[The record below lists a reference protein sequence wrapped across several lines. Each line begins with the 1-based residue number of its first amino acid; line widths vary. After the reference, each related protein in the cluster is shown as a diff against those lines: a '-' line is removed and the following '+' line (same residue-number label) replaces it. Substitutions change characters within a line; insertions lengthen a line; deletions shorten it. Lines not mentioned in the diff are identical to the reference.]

1 MNTDTLLSEFRSRQ
15 ETKKADSSARTYAHT
30 AKVWAKWLAEPGE
43 KDFDHNSR
51 GRPSKDL
58 WEATTGDLQVFLRQ
72 QLQSGLTGGTV
83 QSRRWH
89 ISILYDELREMR
101 QEGGYGIPDF
111 ENPAEDLDVSDW
123 QTLNVKPR
131 KQQESKE
138 LDYLEPKEVKNLY
151 ENASTPTLR
160 NELIIRLLYQ
170 TGLRRGE
177 LTETRLE
184 DVDTDE
190 RAIKVHAEKT
200 HLNRT
205 VFYQSSLDTLMT
217 RWVNVERKSLS
228 TAGSE
233 YLFPTYKTEQ
243 ISPKQIGRV
252 VRNAAESAG
261 LQSVL
266 YTDASGQEQVKIT
279 AHILR
284 HSFAVQSIKN
294 GMDTRRLQMLMG
306 HANIDTTERYL
317 KFANEDLKDAV
328 RKHGAGS
335 ESVPSS

>member
-1 MNTDTLLSEFRSRQ
+1 MNTETLLTEFRSRQ
-15 ETKKADSSARTYAHT
+15 ETKKADSSARSYAHT
-30 AKVWAKWLAEPGE
+30 AKVWAEWLAEPGA

-51 GRPSKDL
+51 ERSSKEL
-58 WEATTGDLQVFLRQ
+58 WEGTTGDLQVFLRQ

-83 QSRRWH
+83 QNRRWH
-89 ISILYDELREMR
+89 ITILYDELEEMKR
-101 QEGGYGIPDF
+101 EGGYGIPDF

-123 QTLNVKPR
+123 QTLKVKPK

-138 LDYLEPKEVKNLY
+138 LDYLEPQEVKKLY
-151 ENASTPTLR
+151 ENAPSPTLR

-177 LTETRLE
+177 LSETRLE
-184 DVDTDE
+184 DVNTDE

-205 VFYQSSLDTLMT
+205 VYYQPSLNSLMT

-233 YLFPTYKTEQ
+233 YLFPTFKTDQ
-243 ISPKQIGRV
+243 IKPAQIGRT
-252 VRNAAESAG
+252 VRKAAEAAG

-284 HSFAVQSIKN
+284 HSFAVQSVKN

-306 HANIDTTERYL
+306 HAKIDTTERYL
-317 KFANEDLKDAV
+317 KFAEDDLKDAV
-328 RKHGAGS
+328 RHHGAGS
-335 ESVPSS
+335 ESIPSS